1 MIVGFFIG
9 LYLFWLWVLL
19 KRGYHGTFH
28 HFSPKHL
35 ARYVA
40 KFVSRYNI
48 RESDTIQQMEFLVQG
63 VVGKRLPYK
72 ELVA

>member
-35 ARYVA
+35 ARYIA
-40 KFVSRYNI
+40 EFVSRYNI
-48 RESDTIQQMEFLVQG
+48 RDLDTLAQMAFVVQG
-63 VVGKRLPYK
+63 MVGKRLKY
-72 ELVA
+72 EDLIA